1 MVLALKR
8 QWIWCQWIWDGRSA
22 HDGKRGHGYFLNRPI
37 GDPELPHMNQETGA
51 IAHG

>member
-1 MVLALKR
+1 MALALKR
-8 QWIWCQWIWDGRSA
+8 QWIWDGRSA
-22 HDGKRGHGYFLNRPI
+22 PFLKADQS

>member
-1 MVLALKR
+1 MAFALKHP
-8 QWIWCQWIWDGRSA
+8 WISDGRSA
-22 HDGKRGHGYFLNRPI
+22 HDGKRGHGYFLKADQSI

>member
-1 MVLALKR
+1 MVLAPE
-8 QWIWCQWIWDGRSA
+8 QPWIWYGLQAD
-22 HDGKRGHGYFLNRPI
+22 KPI

>member
-1 MVLALKR
+1 MALALKR
-8 QWIWCQWIWDGRSA
+8 QWIWDGRSA
-22 HDGKRGHGYFLNRPI
+22 LFLKADQSI